1 MCFLLHRKASM
12 HHNYVLQGRLRGH
25 LGGIVRLRA
34 TEDGRFLASGG
45 KPTST
50 DGAKVWDLRTM
61 REVRSPD
68 SPAIRGGTTA
78 LVWIKR
84 EDDLSEA
91 LFYGTEHA
99 AKITYQG
106 LAVFEELSCV
116 RIAAPT
122 EITRGGVVQVYTLN
136 STMSLNEVFTIELDN
151 FVPVAIAFG
160 TMHGN
165 ERDVMVFGLY
175 RGDIYTICGS
185 NGTVTGEP
193 WNVGAFIG
201 DIALDAR
208 KNVLCMD
215 EPSSGVNLYRLEER
229 TLVKTFRVPVKKHK
243 RLRQVALVDEC
254 QSIVSGGDNGIVYVF
269 DRRSGDNVAKLRV
282 DAHEWAQTVTGADYA
297 EGPVIFAA
305 KSRDLV
311 GLNEIFVW
319 RRKSQ
324 QQFRMGGIAGDAIIV
339 GIVTCQF
346 YPTKSALFLTTTTAD
361 VTPEPV
367 QLELAGLRLALLH
380 INALWNATMHMRAHV
395 NAIVP
400 THLSPSRQL
409 KSVAISLLALSPPSL
424 PKLSDVVHWQIRSLR
439 LLRSAAGRSTPTDY
453 GAAEVERTQHLL
465 DIDGFRQNLANLDVA
480 DDMSDIADMSDI
492 DNLANVFTGLVVTDD
507 GPDVREQQHSKLF
520 SSRNDFQGSLPD
532 VPLAFQPTSPSDAIS
547 SIQSLVNAAPMRTT
561 GPTRKERRETTL
573 IDILAR
579 VRTAHE
585 SLDIKQSS
593 RQASS

>member
-1 MCFLLHRKASM
+1 
-12 HHNYVLQGRLRGH
+12 
-25 LGGIVRLRA
+25 
-34 TEDGRFLASGG
+34 
-45 KPTST
+45 
-50 DGAKVWDLRTM
+50 M

-91 LFYGTEHA
+91 LFYGTEHEFSA

-116 RIAAPT
+116 RIAAPA
-122 EITRGGVVQVYTLN
+122 EITGLAFDSPSNRLAHHVP
-136 STMSLNEVFTIELDN
+136 DN

-175 RGDIYTICGS
+175 GGDIYTIRGS

-282 DAHEWAQTVTGADYA
+282 DAHEWAQTVAGADYA

-324 QQFRMGGIAGDAIIV
+324 QQFRMGGIAGVRSLLSI
-339 GIVTCQF
+339 
-346 YPTKSALFLTTTTAD
+346 TTTAD

-367 QLELAGLRLALLH
+367 QLELAELRLALLH
-380 INALWNATMHMRAHV
+380 INAL
-395 NAIVP
+395 
-400 THLSPSRQL
+400 
-409 KSVAISLLALSPPSL
+409 
-424 PKLSDVVHWQIRSLR
+424 
-439 LLRSAAGRSTPTDY
+439 
-453 GAAEVERTQHLL
+453 
-465 DIDGFRQNLANLDVA
+465 
-480 DDMSDIADMSDI
+480 
-492 DNLANVFTGLVVTDD
+492 
-507 GPDVREQQHSKLF
+507 
-520 SSRNDFQGSLPD
+520 
-532 VPLAFQPTSPSDAIS
+532 
-547 SIQSLVNAAPMRTT
+547 
-561 GPTRKERRETTL
+561 
-573 IDILAR
+573 
-579 VRTAHE
+579 
-585 SLDIKQSS
+585 
-593 RQASS
+593 

>member
-1 MCFLLHRKASM
+1 MCFLLHRKAST

-45 KPTST
+45 KSTST

-61 REVRSPD
+61 HEVRSPD

-84 EDDLSEA
+84 EDDLSEV

-116 RIAAPT
+116 RIAAPA
-122 EITRGGVVQVYTLN
+122 EITRRSVRCMET
-136 STMSLNEVFTIELDN
+136 
-151 FVPVAIAFG
+151 
-160 TMHGN
+160 

-175 RGDIYTICGS
+175 GGDIYTIRGS

-229 TLVKTFRVPVKKHK
+229 TLVKTFRVPVKKPK

-282 DAHEWAQTVTGADYA
+282 DAHEWAQTVAGADYA

-324 QQFRMGGIAGDAIIV
+324 QQFRMGGIAGV
-339 GIVTCQF
+339 V
-346 YPTKSALFLTTTTAD
+346 
-361 VTPEPV
+361 
-367 QLELAGLRLALLH
+367 
-380 INALWNATMHMRAHV
+380 
-395 NAIVP
+395 
-400 THLSPSRQL
+400 
-409 KSVAISLLALSPPSL
+409 VA
-424 PKLSDVVHWQIRSLR
+424 KR
-439 LLRSAAGRSTPTDY
+439 
-453 GAAEVERTQHLL
+453 
-465 DIDGFRQNLANLDVA
+465 
-480 DDMSDIADMSDI
+480 
-492 DNLANVFTGLVVTDD
+492 
-507 GPDVREQQHSKLF
+507 REQTSA
-520 SSRNDFQGSLPD
+520 RRARGSHREQPPLPTYNVGSGSGQEERAD
-532 VPLAFQPTSPSDAIS
+532 
-547 SIQSLVNAAPMRTT
+547 LVGFDRFGT
-561 GPTRKERRETTL
+561 
-573 IDILAR
+573 
-579 VRTAHE
+579 
-585 SLDIKQSS
+585 
-593 RQASS
+593 